1 MFNGSSSEILDMFKK
16 IISDFILN
24 EPEVITEELADEWD
38 GMSVNERL
46 NYVSPIPLNSEQQK
60 IIRALKNDKCNYVVV
75 EGPPILLVFL
85 E

>member
-38 GMSVNERL
+38 GMSVNE
-46 NYVSPIPLNSEQQK
+46 S
-60 IIRALKNDKCNYVVV
+60 
-75 EGPPILLVFL
+75 
-85 E
+85 